1 MLFQLYVLRSK
12 QDIRAT
18 RFKMNGYP
26 LRFSQIHEFVVQT
39 GTGYGINCLTV
50 LAVGLELNSA
60 LSVMHQT
67 TGHGEAYRLYLGLE
81 ASSGQGEESSVA
93 QGKVNGA
100 TTVCSLSSTVWPAL
114 VDDGLKAALLQEY
127 GRKTTYGACAK
138 KMNRGYLHFGQN

>member
-18 RFKMNGYP
+18 RFKMNLNP

-50 LAVGLELNSA
+50 LAVGLELNPA

-138 KMNRGYLHFGQN
+138 KMNGGHGHFGQN